1 MNKTLIIEIE
11 YEKERGTEG
20 VKIIKMPK
28 LTRFTKE
35 VLLRELLEGERISS
49 IDLQQK
55 RFLI

>member
-11 YEKERGTEG
+11 YEKERGAEG

>member
-1 MNKTLIIEIE
+1 MKKTLNIEIE
-11 YEKERGTEG
+11 YEKERGTER

-28 LTRFTKE
+28 LTRFAKE
-35 VLLRELLEGERISS
+35 VLLRELLEGERIFG